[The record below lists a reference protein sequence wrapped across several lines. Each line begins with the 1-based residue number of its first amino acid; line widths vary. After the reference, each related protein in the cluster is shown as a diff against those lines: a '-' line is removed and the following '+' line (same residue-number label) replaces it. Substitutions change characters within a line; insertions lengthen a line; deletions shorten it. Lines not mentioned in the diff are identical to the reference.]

1 MKDSKLNSMSKN
13 IDEIKNSNQVQSAK
27 LDNLTA
33 GIEKLLDLATKNPP
47 KHKQLNNKKKQPSSH
62 STTQTITQSK
72 NKNINKVTLTNKTDK
87 RIINYQD
94 FKIITFNSK
103 GLETNYEC
111 INQLVHESDIIFI
124 CELMH
129 LTNQKLSDH
138 IYIDN
143 KTIRASPANKIKKK
157 GRGSGGIAFIY
168 NEEIKANCEFYRNRI
183 AVLQMEKI
191 VIIGVYM
198 TYNNS
203 TQKNQDDY
211 NSDLQLIQEM
221 TENFKKYK
229 KNVIICGDFNTDMSR
244 LDAFTYSL
252 NYLLVYLKYS
262 VADLLWHQDDSIN
275 YTFFSKITK
284 NGAQTKTIKSW
295 IDHFL
300 IQQNMQFAI
309 DCKITPMANNT

>member
-1 MKDSKLNSMSKN
+1 M
-13 IDEIKNSNQVQSAK
+13 E
-27 LDNLTA
+27 
-33 GIEKLLDLATKNPP
+33 
-47 KHKQLNNKKKQPSSH
+47 
-62 STTQTITQSK
+62 
-72 NKNINKVTLTNKTDK
+72 
-87 RIINYQD
+87 
-94 FKIITFNSK
+94 
-103 GLETNYEC
+103 
-111 INQLVHESDIIFI
+111 
-124 CELMH
+124 
-129 LTNQKLSDH
+129 
-138 IYIDN
+138 
-143 KTIRASPANKIKKK
+143 
-157 GRGSGGIAFIY
+157 GSGGIAFIY

-309 DCKITPMANNT
+309 DCKITPMPNNTGDHHPIKLRIKTQENDFLKEDPKILAVKRTRKPKPNWDNVEFRNEYSKRVNKSLLKIKTHFNNIEHEHNCTNPQNMIDELYTQICRSLNEAKNSCENLFTYTRKPKKKCGIKTKDWWDNDLQILFYQMKLAYQNYKQ